1 MINMNSKIIIL
12 TLALLLAITFAC
24 ALTPQ
29 DLTWNGYVNVYLD
42 KPVFSV
48 DENITG
54 QIVINNNED
63 YPMVGNKLVFQIAQ
77 GKYSYPSEY
86 SIDNVLLEDFI
97 SDIWALPR
105 SMKTINFSLTK
116 QLPGEYRLDVY
127 SWILKSKFIGSSS
140 IFLSPNS
147 TTFTVAG
154 NPVTNKVIIDRKNT
168 VFGAD
173 GQKIAGPNSFP
184 INAGAKINGIVSI
197 KNNSQETVQGL
208 KLSLSLCDWAIVFCQ
223 NPKEIIFDVPTLQ
236 GNETK
241 EVTVEFT
248 APNTPSAYEIN
259 IKLLSA
265 TQLVSLYKSRVIV
278 SGGTA
283 KIRKVFIDGLKDRNY
298 SVTTI
303 ISGSPDHF
311 SNPSFENFQLNT
323 QLFNK
328 DQIVSQNSI
337 PVSNINTGD
346 INQFNFQANTTS
358 FDKACIR
365 IVKDNTTFE
374 EECFSV
380 PLEDLQNSY
389 DALNPKAVDVSWNYN
404 ELTGIL
410 TLTLKKDSINARY
423 RIIDLD
429 KTLVLENVIQKGNYS
444 KDISVQKNDLTLII
458 DDFDAKN
465 QQVFTINLKSTT
477 EKIKAAQSPVDS
489 NKTEQFTQCNG
500 TICNSSETCL
510 GASYPLQNGTCCTTT
525 CTPSIIPQNN
535 DSLPPLIFTLAI
547 ILIIIAIFVVSS
559 AVKELKK

>member
-12 TLALLLAITFAC
+12 TLALLLAITFTS

-29 DLTWNGYVNVYLD
+29 DLTWNGYVNIYLD
-42 KPVFSV
+42 KNVYSA

-54 QIVINNNED
+54 KIIINNNEN
-63 YPMVGNKLVFQIAQ
+63 YPMVGDKLVFQIAQ

-86 SIDNVLLEDFI
+86 SADNVLSEEFI
-97 SDIWALPR
+97 SNIWALPR

-147 TTFTVAG
+147 TTFTVSG
-154 NPVTNKVIIDRKNT
+154 QSPNTNVIIDRKNT

-184 INAGAKINGIVSI
+184 ISAGQKINGIVFI
-197 KNNSQETVQGL
+197 KNNSQTKVQGL
-208 KLSLSLCDWAIVFCQ
+208 KLALSICDWAIVFCE
-223 NPKEIIFDVPTLQ
+223 NPKEVLFDVPTLEA
-236 GNETK
+236 NESK
-241 EVTVEFT
+241 EVVVDLV
-248 APNTPSAYEIN
+248 APNIPSAYEIN
-259 IKLLSA
+259 IKLLNA
-265 TQLVSLYKSRVIV
+265 TQIVSLYKSRVIV

-298 SVTTI
+298 SITTI

-311 SNPSFENFQLNT
+311 SNPTFENFNINT

-328 DQIVSQNSI
+328 NQIVSQNSI
-337 PVSNINTGD
+337 PVSIINTGD
-346 INQFNFQANTTS
+346 INQVNFQANTPA

-365 IVKDNTTFE
+365 IVKENTTFE

-380 PLEDLQNSY
+380 PLEDIQNSY

-404 ELTGIL
+404 ENTGIL
-410 TLTLKKDSINARY
+410 TLNLKKDSINARY

-429 KTLVLENVIQKGNYS
+429 KTLLLENVIQKGNYS
-444 KDISVQKNDLTLII
+444 KDIPVQKNDLTLIV
-458 DDFDAKN
+458 DDFDAKK
-465 QQVFTINLKSTT
+465 QQVFTVNLKSTE
-477 EKIKAAQSPVDS
+477 EKINATQSPIDS
-489 NKTEQFTQCNG
+489 NKPEQFAHCEG
-500 TICNSSETCL
+500 TICDSTQTCL
-510 GASYPLQNGTCCTTT
+510 GAAYPLENGTCCTTT
-525 CTPSIIPQNN
+525 CTTSISSQNN

-547 ILIIIAIFVVSS
+547 ILIIIAIFVGNSV
-559 AVKELKK
+559 VKELKK